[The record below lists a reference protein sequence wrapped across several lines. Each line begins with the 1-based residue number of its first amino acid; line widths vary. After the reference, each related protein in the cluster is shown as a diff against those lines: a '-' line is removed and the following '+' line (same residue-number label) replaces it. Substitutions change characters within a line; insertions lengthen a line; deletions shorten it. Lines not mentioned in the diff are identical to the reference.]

1 MELFEQNNI
10 AVVGASF
17 NSVEQNAAFAAKNA
31 YNFPILCDTARTLG
45 MAYGACTEPKARY
58 AKRVSYL
65 IDESG
70 KIQRCYPSVN
80 PRDHAAQVLADV
92 MDGA

>member
-45 MAYGACTEPKARY
+45 MASGG
-58 AKRVSYL
+58 
-65 IDESG
+65 DEST
-70 KIQRCYPSVN
+70 IEESV
-80 PRDHAAQVLADV
+80 RTSLT
-92 MDGA
+92 